1 MKYIVYHF
9 QFSDTEEFVSDVLA
23 AELAEIGFESFLET
37 ETGLDAFVQSSQEDR
52 DAISAL
58 ISNFIFEV
66 EISFLRE
73 ELENKN
79 WNEEWEKYFFEP
91 ILIGNKC
98 VIHSSF
104 HKDFP
109 QVEYDITIDP
119 KMAFGTG
126 HHETTSLMVN
136 EILQMDYNE
145 KTVLDMGCGT
155 SVLAILASMRGA
167 KQITAIDIDEWCTEN
182 SIENIEK
189 NNRKNIDVFLGDVSL
204 LKGQKFDVILANINR
219 NILLQDM
226 EEYSKSLVENGVL
239 FVSGFYTEDI
249 PQIEKKANECG
260 LNMLFSKEKNNW
272 AVVKFIK
279 SV

>member
-37 ETGLDAFVQSSQEDR
+37 EAGLDAFVQSSQEDR

-226 EEYSKSLVENGVL
+226 GEYSKSLVENGML

-249 PQIEKKANECG
+249 PLIEKKANEYS

-272 AVVKFIK
+272 AVVKFFK

>member
-9 QFSDTEEFVSDVLA
+9 QFSDTEGFVSDVLA

-37 ETGLDAFVQSSQEDR
+37 ETGLDAFVQSSQEDKE
-52 DAISAL
+52 AISAL
-58 ISNFIFEV
+58 ILNFIFEV

-91 ILIGNKC
+91 ILIGDNC

-104 HKDFP
+104 HKNFP

-189 NNRKNIDVFLGDVSL
+189 NNRNNIDVFLGDVSL
-204 LKGQKFDVILANINR
+204 LKGQKFDIILANINR

-226 EEYSKSLVENGVL
+226 EEYSKSLAENGVL

-249 PQIEKKANECG
+249 PLIEKKANDYS

-272 AVVKFIK
+272 AVIKFIK

>member
-37 ETGLDAFVQSSQEDR
+37 EAGLDAFVQSSQEDR

-189 NNRKNIDVFLGDVSL
+189 NNRNNIDVFLGDVSL

-226 EEYSKSLVENGVL
+226 GEYSKSLVENGML

-249 PQIEKKANECG
+249 PLIEKKANEYS

>member
-9 QFSDTEEFVSDVLA
+9 QFSDTEGFVSDVLA
-23 AELAEIGFESFLET
+23 AELTEIGFESFLET
-37 ETGLDAFVQSSQEDR
+37 EAGLDAFVQSSQEDR

-91 ILIGNKC
+91 ILIGDKC
-98 VIHSSF
+98 IIHSSF

-219 NILLQDM
+219 NILLKDM